1 MKPVPPVIRVLIGLQ
16 RRGNWGESSSSTRLD
31 HPGER
36 RYARL
41 DGRSA
46 GPHQDRR
53 PAAASRARAQRGS
66 DRAASAWAPP
76 PSEPGGRSAGW
87 GKTTLLAEWIT
98 VEDELTFAWLTLDA
112 HDNDPA
118 RFWSYVAAALRKAD
132 VDVPPAFEAAVA
144 APGTS
149 PATPLCPCSSTRWL
163 SSEQE
168 HILVLDD
175 YHLISEPEIH
185 EGMRFLLQ
193 HLPLTSHLVIAT
205 RAEPPVDLSRL
216 RARGELGEIVSDQLR
231 FSDAEAA
238 ALLNDTLELALPA
251 KELQAFSVQKPR
263 AGLPGSTWP
272 ACRCATDRALPSP
285 PTSGTTAIS
294 WITSATRCCRRRS
307 RRHAGSSS
315 TRACS
320 TASAR
325 GSVTPCAERT
335 RRSACSEKSS
345 KRTSSSCHSTGAVS
359 GFATTT
365 SFAMYSCGSSRTAL
379 PGVPA

>member
-1 MKPVPPVIRVLIGLQ
+1 MNVGTLAWMGDSPLVLTKIDAPRLRPGHVPRGDLIERLRHGLH
-16 RRGNWGESSSSTRLD
+16 RRLNLV
-31 HPGER
+31 
-36 RYARL
+36 
-41 DGRSA
+41 
-46 GPHQDRR
+46 
-53 PAAASRARAQRGS
+53 AA
-66 DRAASAWAPP
+66 P
-76 PSEPGGRSAGW
+76 AGW

-118 RFWSYVAAALRKAD
+118 RFWSYVSAALRKAD

-149 PATPLCPCSSTRWL
+149 TGHTALPVLINALVG
-163 SSEQE
+163 SEQE

-205 RAEPPVDLSRL
+205 RTEPPVDLSRL

-251 KELQAFSVQKPR
+251 EEASRRSAPEPR
-263 AGLPGSTWP
+263 AGRPGSTWP

-285 PTSGTTAIS
+285 PTSGTTAIYA

-307 RRHAGSSS
+307 GGTQVPRRHV
-315 TRACS
+315 RARPVL
-320 TASAR
+320 R
-325 GSVTPCAERT
+325 G
-335 RRSACSEKSS
+335 
-345 KRTSSSCHSTGAVS
+345 
-359 GFATTT
+359 
-365 SFAMYSCGSSRTAL
+365 AL
-379 PGVPA
+379 